1 VPGAASAGARDI
13 PLGVRRRARRL
24 AWVYLI
30 VAVGLIVWTI
40 FLALSLPKENLEHHY
55 RLTWAGFDLIEV
67 LAIYLTAR
75 MAFRLDA
82 RVVYPATVV
91 ATLLVADAWFDIT
104 TSTTAQAATQALI
117 LALVVELPAAAFS
130 LYVAHRVGRR
140 VTELAHLEHVTSPP
154 PRVPDR
160 AAAHPALPSQS
171 SPPAEPPPEE
181 RAGGS

>member
-1 VPGAASAGARDI
+1 MPGAASAGARDI
-13 PLGVRRRARRL
+13 PPGVRRRARRL

-30 VAVGLIVWTI
+30 VAVGLIVWTV
-40 FLALSLPKENLEHHY
+40 FLALSLPKENLEHHF

-67 LAIYLTAR
+67 LAIYLTAH

-140 VTELAHLEHVTSPP
+140 VGELAHLEHVTSPP
-154 PRVPDR
+154 PPVSDR
-160 AAAHPALPSQS
+160 AETHPAPPLEA
-171 SPPAEPPPEE
+171 SPPAELPP
-181 RAGGS
+181 

>member
-13 PLGVRRRARRL
+13 PPGVRRRARRL

-30 VAVGLIVWTI
+30 VAVGLVVWTV

-55 RLTWAGFDLIEV
+55 RLTWTGFDLIEV
-67 LAIYLTAR
+67 LAIYLTAH

-104 TSTTAQAATQALI
+104 TSATAAAATQALI
-117 LALVVELPAAAFS
+117 LALLVELPAAAFS

-140 VTELAHLEHVTSPP
+140 VRERAYPGHVTGPHPP
-154 PRVPDR
+154 VPDR
-160 AAAHPALPSQS
+160 PEAHPVLPSES
-171 SPPAEPPPEE
+171 CAPVELPPEK
-181 RAGGS
+181 